1 MMARLLDGAMPIRK
15 LIASNATVGGDS

>member
-1 MMARLLDGAMPIRK
+1 MARLLDGAMPIRK